1 MASLGWWQRRLHCR
15 FCLTA
20 RSDVAAGTRSLGKGI
35 TQTVITIVS
44 GLPRSG
50 TSLMMQMLAAGGM
63 TLLTDF
69 ERKPDADNP
78 RGYCEW
84 EPAKL
89 LPKQPD
95 RIDKADGK
103 AVKIISQLLL
113 SLPEG
118 RDYKVIFLE
127 RPLWE
132 VLASQ
137 DEMLRRRGKS
147 DSVDRDLMT
156 TAFEEHLEEV
166 NTWLKKRVDI
176 SVCRLV
182 YARVISDPRASSRA
196 IKDFLSL
203 DLNVEAMA
211 QQVDLSLYRNRHA

>member
-1 MASLGWWQRRLHCR
+1 M
-15 FCLTA
+15 
-20 RSDVAAGTRSLGKGI
+20 
-35 TQTVITIVS
+35 ITIVT
-44 GLPRSG
+44 GLPRTG

-63 TLLTDF
+63 VLLTDL

-89 LPKQPD
+89 LPKQPE
-95 RIDKADGK
+95 RIDEAEGK

-118 RDYKVIFLE
+118 RNYRIIFMQRSLA
-127 RPLWE
+127 E

-137 DEMLRRRGKS
+137 DEMLRRRGSS
-147 DSVDRDLMT
+147 DVVDHDAMAA
-156 TAFEEHLEEV
+156 AFEAHLQQV
-166 NTWLKKRVDI
+166 NSWLRRKDI
-176 SVCRLV
+176 PVCPLRYRNVLQ
-182 YARVISDPRASSRA
+182 DPPRSAQTVT
-196 IKDFLSL
+196 DFLSL

-211 QQVDLSLYRNRHA
+211 QQVDLSLYRNRR